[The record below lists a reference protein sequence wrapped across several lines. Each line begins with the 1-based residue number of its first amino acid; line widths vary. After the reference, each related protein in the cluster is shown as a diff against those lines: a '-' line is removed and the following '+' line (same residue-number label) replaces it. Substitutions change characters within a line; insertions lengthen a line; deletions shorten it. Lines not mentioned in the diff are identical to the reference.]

1 MPSIS
6 KQGLLKVWQ
15 SVTKFLTHLLLE
27 ELLLVLVEVQT
38 VTREFKLSE
47 VLLLGLV
54 PKVVLEMAP

>member
-15 SVTKFLTHLLLE
+15 SVTKFLTYLLLE

>member
-27 ELLLVLVEVQT
+27 ELLLVSVEVQT

-47 VLLLGLV
+47 VPLLGLV